1 MRWDFV
7 HRCVRVR
14 FGCFGSG
21 FGHRNRLI
29 PGLRASLDARD
40 FGASDFGGRYASG
53 CHEVVRYRHA
63 PRTSHQLREPHELP
77 RTHEFRGDSELHGA
91 RHLR

>member
-1 MRWDFV
+1 MRRDWVDFV
-7 HRCVRVR
+7 HRWVRVG
-14 FGCFGSG
+14 FGWFGSG

-29 PGLRASLDARD
+29 SGLRASLD
-40 FGASDFGGRYASG
+40 ASDFGGRYASG

-63 PRTSHQLREPHELP
+63 PCTLHDLRESRQFPHA
-77 RTHEFRGDSELHGA
+77 REFRGDSELHGA